1 MHWIDQKTIYED
13 NHILIVDKPSGLLTQ
28 GDRTGDPN
36 LFDMVKEHLK
46 VKYNKP
52 GNVYLGLIN
61 RLDRPVGGLVLLA
74 KSSKAAERLHLMML
88 KGEIKKSYLVLCN
101 GFLAEEKAELIHYL
115 VKDESKNKT
124 KVYSSPHPKAKKCS
138 LFYER
143 LANSNGLSLLSVQL
157 HTGRSH
163 QIRAQLASI
172 NCPIHGDNKYSR
184 TKTGSES
191 DLFLFAY
198 RLEFVHPVSKE
209 LVIAVAY
216 PSDKN
221 EWRVFKPF
229 FPNVE

>member
-124 KVYSSPHPKAKKCS
+124 KD
-138 LFYER
+138 
-143 LANSNGLSLLSVQL
+143 
-157 HTGRSH
+157 TGRILKRSN
-163 QIRAQLASI
+163 A
-172 NCPIHGDNKYSR
+172 
-184 TKTGSES
+184 GSES
-191 DLFLFAY
+191 DLYLFAY